1 MTDLPKNETV
11 LLITGVNGLMHT
23 PEIVKGETSST
34 GKTISVEEDLG
45 HRTKTHRLDTETI
58 LEGRSEFRGGGYYEL
73 YTPESFR
80 KSQRANHAPGPVA
93 GADEITDGDELPE
106 QNEAIVSHTG

>member
-45 HRTKTHRLDTETI
+45 HRTKTHRLDTEKI

-80 KSQRANHAPGPVA
+80 KTQRANHAPGPVA
-93 GADEITDGDELPE
+93 GADEITDSGDLPE
-106 QNEAIVSHTG
+106 PTHEVRS